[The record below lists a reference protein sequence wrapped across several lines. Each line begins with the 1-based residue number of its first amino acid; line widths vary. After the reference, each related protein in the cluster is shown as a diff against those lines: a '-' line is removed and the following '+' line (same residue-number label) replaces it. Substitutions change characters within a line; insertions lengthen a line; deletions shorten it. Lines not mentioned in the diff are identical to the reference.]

1 MAVIIV
7 LAFLRVNLG
16 FTMLLGAAILGFL
29 LLSPSDAALSMVCYA
44 VEFKALDL
52 AASVA
57 LIALLGS
64 LLKAT
69 GQMRSLVDALKEAGV
84 GSRPLMAFIPAI
96 LGTLPM
102 PGGALLSAPMVEE
115 EGRKS
120 GVPPREGAY
129 INLWFRHV
137 VFLIYPFTPALILLS
152 ELVGIDLEYIVPHLI
167 APFLAMV
174 AVGYLLSL
182 RGVRGVVG
190 AKNLN
195 WMTAKRI
202 LLGLLPL
209 AVVPVLDLALDVPHT
224 IPVVVGVVLALLLSR
239 PTASELVKVVRD
251 AKLPNFTLSMIGIM
265 VFRGIMIKTGV
276 SQAVYQA
283 LQGLALPLPLLITLL
298 SFLIGFSTGY
308 PSASI
313 VILASLLPS
322 LTSMGLIM
330 GLYTAS
336 VIGYVISPLH
346 LCLVVTSEYFSV
358 SFRDMYPKLI
368 LSAAATLLTT
378 LLLIPVYSL
387 T

>member
-1 MAVIIV
+1 
-7 LAFLRVNLG
+7 
-16 FTMLLGAAILGFL
+16 
-29 LLSPSDAALSMVCYA
+29 MVCYA

-115 EGRKS
+115 EGRKN
-120 GVPPREGAY
+120 GVPPSEGAY

-137 VFLIYPFTPALILLS
+137 VFLVYPFTPALILLS

-167 APFLAMV
+167 VPFLAMV
-174 AVGYLLSL
+174 VVGYLLSL
-182 RGVRGVVG
+182 RGIRAVVG
-190 AKNLN
+190 VRSLN

-239 PTASELVKVVRD
+239 PTGSE
-251 AKLPNFTLSMIGIM
+251 
-265 VFRGIMIKTGV
+265 
-276 SQAVYQA
+276 
-283 LQGLALPLPLLITLL
+283 
-298 SFLIGFSTGY
+298 
-308 PSASI
+308 
-313 VILASLLPS
+313 
-322 LTSMGLIM
+322 
-330 GLYTAS
+330 
-336 VIGYVISPLH
+336 
-346 LCLVVTSEYFSV
+346 
-358 SFRDMYPKLI
+358 
-368 LSAAATLLTT
+368 
-378 LLLIPVYSL
+378 
-387 T
+387 